1 MSGWVERGGGQDTYR
16 VGGSQLVSIPGRGM
30 SLFPYSPSP
39 SLIRQGNKQGG
50 PSPPVWEDGGMEDGW
65 GCLIYS
71 CVNCCGAPDGVL
83 MGILTP
89 SSNTSFY

>member
-1 MSGWVERGGGQDTYR
+1 MGGLRGEWGKTLTGSGAHSWSPSQGG
-16 VGGSQLVSIPGRGM
+16 VC
-30 SLFPYSPSP
+30 LFPYSPSP
-39 SLIRQGNKQGG
+39 SLIRQSVRQGG

-71 CVNCCGAPDGVL
+71 CVNCCGVPDGFL
-83 MGILTP
+83 MGDLTP